1 MTLVIDNREKALITK
16 LREKQID
23 FEIKQLDIGDIQF
36 LNSAGEIALIFERKT
51 INDLASSILDGRYKE
66 QGFRLDKHSLHNH
79 NIYYIIEGNICYFKS
94 KSKKIT
100 SDTLYSSLCSVCY
113 QKGFS
118 VIRSNHVDET
128 LSILLIF
135 FNKFKTKKEF
145 KSYYLEKSE
154 SGTENNKEPNYI
166 ETIKLTKQSLVTKD
180 NIQTIMLMQIPKVS
194 ATMAK
199 IVIEKYKSIYRLID
213 CLRKDK
219 TCLDSLTYTT
229 KQNKERRF
237 NKTAI
242 KNIIDFLSI
251 EE

>member
-36 LNSAGEIALIFERKT
+36 LNSVGEIALIFERKT
-51 INDLASSILDGRYKE
+51 INDLSSSILDGRYKE
-66 QGFRLDKHSLHNH
+66 QGFRLDKHPLHNH
-79 NIYYIIEGNICYFKS
+79 NIFYIIEGNICYFNS

-100 SDTLYSSLCSVCY
+100 SDTLYSSLCSICY

-118 VIRSNHVDET
+118 LIRSNHVDET
-128 LSILLIF
+128 LTFLLIF

-145 KSYYLEKSE
+145 KSYYLEQSKDTNTKQE
-154 SGTENNKEPNYI
+154 TDYI
-166 ETIKLTKQSLVTKD
+166 ETIKLTKQNLVTKE
-180 NIQTIMLMQIPKVS
+180 NIETIMLMQIPKVS

-199 IVIEKYKSIYRLID
+199 IVIEKYKTIYQLID

-237 NKTAI
+237 NKPAI

-251 EE
+251 

>member
-36 LNSAGEIALIFERKT
+36 LNSTGEIALIFERKT

-79 NIYYIIEGNICYFKS
+79 NIFYIIEGNICYFKS

-118 VIRSNHVDET
+118 LIRSNHVDET
-128 LSILLIF
+128 LSILLI
-135 FNKFKTKKEF
+135 
-145 KSYYLEKSE
+145 LV
-154 SGTENNKEPNYI
+154 
-166 ETIKLTKQSLVTKD
+166 KLYKPSL
-180 NIQTIMLMQIPKVS
+180 
-194 ATMAK
+194 
-199 IVIEKYKSIYRLID
+199 
-213 CLRKDK
+213 
-219 TCLDSLTYTT
+219 
-229 KQNKERRF
+229 
-237 NKTAI
+237 
-242 KNIIDFLSI
+242 
-251 EE
+251 